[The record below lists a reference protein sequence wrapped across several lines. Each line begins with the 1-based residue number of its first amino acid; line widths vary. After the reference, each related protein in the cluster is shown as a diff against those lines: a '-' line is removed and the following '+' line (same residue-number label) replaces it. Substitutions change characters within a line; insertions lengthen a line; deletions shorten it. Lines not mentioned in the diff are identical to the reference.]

1 MDYKYKVTIVIPV
14 YNAEKYLRDC
24 IESLLKQT
32 IFQQDMEIILINDGS
47 TDNSAEIYN
56 EYTKKYS
63 NIIAIEQENQGVS
76 VARNVGIKE
85 AKGKYIMFLDSDD
98 TLSPETVKNVT
109 DFFDAHYNEIDLVTY
124 PLRYIKETGNY
135 FNWKYVNIKNSAVYD
150 LNIYPLYSP
159 IGINVCIKNN
169 KNIFFDT
176 EMKIGEDTLFF
187 SEVLSLKNKIGFVI
201 NACYNYFW
209 DGTGASHSLKA
220 KPFFIFPQIKKLY
233 ERLSSI
239 KNENTKSRIW
249 IDYFILYNLEW
260 RVKSTYLYKTEQ
272 FKGDSDSKNEISKI
286 INHIDNRNIWNYPK
300 MDECYKAH
308 FLSLKTKD
316 RPFVDINKN
325 NITLCDSKGQIASY
339 ASILNVIRQIKIQ
352 DNNLY
357 MLGYLKNITFDF
369 MNEKPKLFAKI
380 NNNKLIEVEL
390 FESQWSNYWCKTK
403 TNKFYGFHFNLD
415 LKNTETIT
423 FYIEIDDNKYP
434 CSYYFAETTP
444 INNDLHRNFVKND
457 QKLVEF
463 KNNSFVIH
471 DIKSKSAKD
480 LKEKFM
486 NYLWQ
491 KNRKAWLLHK
501 IISKKRIW
509 LYRDAYHTIDNAYY
523 QFKHDMKKHDGIKR
537 YYLYNKG
544 EINVK
549 KLFSLRERKY
559 LIPFGGTKHK
569 KILLQSEK
577 ILLSFG
583 DDKNNYI
590 PFNDNDKKLYFDL
603 FKFEVIYLQH
613 GVLHAKLPHLYS
625 KEKLYLADKVVVSTM
640 FEKETFENELAYQSK
655 DIITSGMSR
664 LDNLK
669 DISNKNE
676 IKKIAFVPS
685 WRRYLTNQENG
696 QWQETK
702 DFPESNYY
710 NEICRILNSSEIAQL
725 CKNNNVQIDFKL
737 HPNMKVYEPYFDNM
751 GNESI
756 RVVKEMNVS
765 DYDLCI
771 TDFSSFVFDFIY
783 LGKQVVIFLP
793 DKNEFYGGLHTYND
807 VTFPLEDFEFYAENC
822 EQLFEKLKNIFDLWK
837 KGLAKNNMQN
847 LFLSLENNHKE
858 KLYKALMENK

>member
-1 MDYKYKVTIVIPV
+1 MDFDYKVTIVIPV

-56 EYTKKYS
+56 EYTKKYP

-76 VARNVGIKE
+76 AARNVGIKE

-98 TLSPETVKNVT
+98 TLSPGTVKNVT
-109 DFFDAHYNEIDLVTY
+109 DFFEAHYNEIDLVTY
-124 PLRYIKETGNY
+124 PLKYIKETGSY
-135 FNWKYVNIKNSAVYD
+135 LHTKYINIKSNGIYD
-150 LNIYPLYSP
+150 LSKVSHLTPFNI
-159 IGINVCIKNN
+159 NFCIKNT
-169 KNIFFDT
+169 KNLFFDT
-176 EMKIGEDTLFF
+176 KLIIGEDHLFF
-187 SEVLSLKNKIGFVI
+187 FTELTKKGQIGFVI
-201 NACYNYFW
+201 NATYCYLFRN
-209 DGTGASHSLKA
+209 DSVSHSLKTH
-220 KPFFIFPQIKKLY
+220 PYNVFSQFIFFFHKLLELKKIN
-233 ERLSSI
+233 SKMTNSI
-239 KNENTKSRIW
+239 DNIL
-249 IDYFILYNLEW
+249 LYNLHW
-260 RVKSTYLYKTEQ
+260 RLKDEYLYKKDNYNE
-272 FKGDSDSKNEISKI
+272 SKNNLAEILSQI
-286 INHIDNRNIWNYPK
+286 ESRNIWNYPK

-316 RPFVDINKN
+316 RPFTDINKN
-325 NITLCDSKGQIASY
+325 NIALCDSKGQITTYS
-339 ASILNVIRQIKIQ
+339 SIFNVIRQIKIQ

-369 MNEKPKLFAKI
+369 MTYKPKLFARV
-380 NNNKLIEVEL
+380 NNNKLIEVDL
-390 FESQWSNYWCKTK
+390 FDSQWSNYWCKTK

-415 LKNTETIT
+415 LKNVDTIN
-423 FYIEIDDNKYP
+423 FYIEINGNRYP
-434 CSYYFAETTP
+434 TSHYFAETTP
-444 INNDLHRNFVKND
+444 INSALNRSFVANDK
-457 QKLVEF
+457 KLVEF

-480 LKEKFM
+480 LQRKFM
-486 NYLWQ
+486 DNLWKQ
-491 KNRKAWLLHK
+491 NKKAWLLHK

-509 LYRDAYHTIDNAYY
+509 LYRDAYHTIDNTYY
-523 QFKHDMKKHDGIKR
+523 QFKHDIKKRDGIKR

-544 EINVK
+544 EINIK

-559 LIPFGGTKHK
+559 LIPFGSMKHK
-569 KILLQSEK
+569 KILMQSEK
-577 ILLSFG
+577 VLLSFG
-583 DDKNNYI
+583 DAANIFI
-590 PFNDNDKKLYFDL
+590 PFCYDDKKLYFDL

-625 KEKLYLADKVVVSTM
+625 KEKLYLADKVVVSTA
-640 FEKETFENELAYQSK
+640 FEKETFENELAYQPK
-655 DIITSGMSR
+655 DIIPSGMPR
-664 LDNLK
+664 LDNLI
-669 DISNKNE
+669 DTSDKNG

-685 WRRYLTNQENG
+685 WRSYLVKQENN
-696 QWQETK
+696 QWIESK
-702 DFPESNYY
+702 DFVKSVYY
-710 NEICRILNSSEIAQL
+710 HEINNILKSKEIEQL

-737 HPNMKVYEPYFDNM
+737 HPNMKMYEPYFDDM
-751 GNESI
+751 GNDSI

-807 VTFPLEDFEFYAENC
+807 VIFPLENFEFYAETC
-822 EQLFEKLKNIFDLWK
+822 EELFEKLKNIFDLWK
-837 KGLAKNNMQN
+837 KGLTKNNMQN

-858 KLYKALMENK
+858 KLYKVLMENK

>member
-56 EYTKKYS
+56 EYTQKYP

-76 VARNVGIKE
+76 AARNVGIKE

-98 TLSPETVKNVT
+98 TFSPETVKNVT

-124 PLRYIKETGNY
+124 PLKYVRDTGTELH
-135 FNWKYVNIKNSAVYD
+135 WKYKNINTSGVYD
-150 LNIYPLYSP
+150 LEKNPFVTPLTM
-159 IGINVCIKNN
+159 NFCIKSTN
-169 KNIFFDT
+169 KNLFNT
-176 EMKIGEDTLFF
+176 YLEIGEDHLFF
-187 SEVLSLKNKIGFVI
+187 TKIISQRYKVGFVV
-201 NACYNYFW
+201 NALYLYFYN
-209 DGTGASHSLKA
+209 TESVTH
-220 KPFFIFPQIKKLY
+220 
-233 ERLSSI
+233 SI
-239 KNENTKSRIW
+239 KNKPFYIFHELLTLYQYLVSFKKSHNIKW
-249 IDYFILYNLEW
+249 LDYFLLYNLEW
-260 RVKSTYLYKTEQ
+260 RIKSTYLYKTEQ
-272 FKGDSDSKNEISKI
+272 FTGDINSKNEIRKI

-316 RPFVDINKN
+316 RPFADINKN
-325 NITLCDSKGQIASY
+325 NIVLCDSKGQIASY

-369 MNEKPKLFAKI
+369 MTYKPKLFARV
-380 NNNKLIEVEL
+380 NNNKLIEVDL
-390 FESQWSNYWCKTK
+390 FDSQWSNYWCKTK
-403 TNKFYGFHFNLD
+403 TNKFYAFHFNLD
-415 LKNTETIT
+415 LKNVETIS
-423 FYIEIDDNKYP
+423 FYVEINDYKYP

-444 INNDLHRNFVKND
+444 INNDLQRNFIKND

-463 KNNSFVIH
+463 KNNSFIIH
-471 DIKSKSAKD
+471 DIESKAAKS

-486 NYLWQ
+486 DYLWQ
-491 KNRKAWLLHK
+491 KNKKAWLLHK

-523 QFKHDMKKHDGIKR
+523 QFKHDIKKRDGIKR

-544 EINVK
+544 EINIK

-559 LIPFGGTKHK
+559 LIPFGSMKHK
-569 KILLQSEK
+569 KILMQSEK
-577 ILLSFG
+577 VLLSFG
-583 DDKNNYI
+583 DAANIFI
-590 PFNDNDKKLYFDL
+590 PFCYDDKKLYFDL

-625 KEKLYLADKVVVSTM
+625 KEKLYLADKVVVSTA

-655 DIITSGMSR
+655 DIIPSGMPR
-664 LDNLK
+664 LDNLI
-669 DISNKNE
+669 DTSDKNG

-685 WRRYLTNQENG
+685 WRSYLVKQENN
-696 QWQETK
+696 QWIESK
-702 DFPESNYY
+702 DFVKSVYY
-710 NEICRILNSSEIAQL
+710 HEINNILKSKEIEQL

-737 HPNMKVYEPYFDNM
+737 HPNMKMYEPYFDDM
-751 GNESI
+751 GNDSI

-807 VTFPLEDFEFYAENC
+807 VTFPLENFEFYAENC
-822 EQLFEKLKNIFDLWK
+822 EQLFEKLKNIFELWK
-837 KGLAKNNMQN
+837 KGQAKNNMQN

>member
-124 PLRYIKETGNY
+124 PV
-135 FNWKYVNIKNSAVYD
+135 KYVKENGTFLHWKFNEIKNNGVYNLKD
-150 LNIYPLYSP
+150 TPLLTPSRINI
-159 IGINVCIKNN
+159 CIKNTGN
-169 KNIFFDT
+169 HSYDT
-176 EMKIGEDTLFF
+176 FLKMGEDSFF
-187 SEVLSLKNKIGFVI
+187 VFNVLKTKNRIGFVK
-201 NACYNYFW
+201 NACYNYLW
-209 DGTGASHSLKA
+209 NNNGAANSLQNR
-220 KPFFIFPQIKKLY
+220 PFYAFHQIKYFGNNLIT
-233 ERLSSI
+233 L
-239 KNENTKSRIW
+239 KNEDSQKW
-249 IDYFILYNLEW
+249 IDYLFLYHLEW
-260 RVKSTYLYKTEQ
+260 RIKSTYLYKTEQ
-272 FKGDSDSKNEISKI
+272 FTGDINSKNEIRKI

-316 RPFVDINKN
+316 RPFVDINQN
-325 NITLCDSKGQIASY
+325 NIALCDSKGQITTYS
-339 ASILNVIRQIKIQ
+339 SILNVIRQIKIQ

-380 NNNKLIEVEL
+380 NNNRLIEVEL

-403 TNKFYGFHFNLD
+403 TNKFYAFHFNLD
-415 LKNTETIT
+415 LKNVETIS
-423 FYIEIDDNKYP
+423 FYVEVNNYKYS

-444 INNDLHRNFVKND
+444 VNSELQRSYVVNEIN
-457 QKLVEF
+457 LVEY
-463 KNNSFVIH
+463 KNNSFIVH
-471 DIKSKSAKD
+471 NIKSTTAKKLQND
-480 LKEKFM
+480 FM
-486 NYLWQ
+486 KNLWQ
-491 KNRKAWLLHK
+491 KNKKAWLLHK
-501 IISKKRIW
+501 IISKKKIW

-523 QFKHDMKKHDGIKR
+523 QFKHDIRKHDGIKR

-544 EINVK
+544 EIDIK

-559 LIPFGGTKHK
+559 LIPFGGIKHK
-569 KILLQSEK
+569 KILLQSQK

-603 FKFEVIYLQH
+603 FRFEVIYLQH

-625 KEKLYLADKVVVSTM
+625 KEKLYLADKVVVSTT

>member
-63 NIIAIEQENQGVS
+63 NIITIEQENQGVS

-98 TLSPETVKNVT
+98 TFSPETVKNVT
-109 DFFDAHYNEIDLVTY
+109 DFFEAHYNEIDLVTY

-135 FNWKYVNIKNSAVYD
+135 LAYRYTIVNQNGIYD
-150 LNIYPLYSP
+150 LKNIPLLVPSN
-159 IGINVCIKNN
+159 INICIKN
-169 KNIFFDT
+169 KNNLYYNT
-176 EMKIGEDTLFF
+176 SLTMGEDTFF
-187 SEVLSLKNKIGFVI
+187 VVNVLNAKNKIGFVK
-201 NACYNYFW
+201 NASYNYLFNEN
-209 DGTGASHSLKA
+209 GASHTLKNHPYSA
-220 KPFFIFPQIKKLY
+220 FAQIKFFGNNLMH
-233 ERLSSI
+233 L
-239 KNENTKSRIW
+239 KNNISHQW
-249 IDYFILYNLEW
+249 IDYIFLYHLEW
-260 RVKSTYLYKTEQ
+260 RIKSTHLYKTEQ
-272 FKGDSDSKNEISKI
+272 FKGDIDSKNEISKI

-339 ASILNVIRQIKIQ
+339 ASILNVIRQIKIK

-357 MLGYLKNITFDF
+357 ILGYLKNITFDF

-415 LKNTETIT
+415 LENTETIT
-423 FYIEIDDNKYP
+423 FYIQISDNKYP

-444 INNDLHRNFVKND
+444 INNDLQRNFVGNN

-463 KNNSFVIH
+463 KNNSFIIH
-471 DIKSKSAKD
+471 DIESKTAKN

-486 NYLWQ
+486 DYLWQ

-501 IISKKRIW
+501 VVSKKRIW

-523 QFKHDMKKHDGIKR
+523 QFKHDIKKRDGIKR

-544 EINVK
+544 EINIK

-559 LIPFGGTKHK
+559 LIPFGSMKHK
-569 KILLQSEK
+569 KILMQSEK

-603 FKFEVIYLQH
+603 FRFEVIYLQH

-625 KEKLYLADKVVVSTM
+625 KEKLYLADKVVVSTT
-640 FEKETFENELAYQSK
+640 FEKETFEKELAYQVK
-655 DIITSGMSR
+655 DIITCGMPR

-685 WRRYLTNQENG
+685 WRRYLTNLENG

-702 DFPESNYY
+702 DFTESNYY

-737 HPNMKVYEPYFDNM
+737 HPNMKIYEPYFNDM
-751 GNESI
+751 GNENI
-756 RVVKEMNVS
+756 RVIKEMNVS

-783 LGKQVVIFLP
+783 LGKQVIIFLP

-837 KGLAKNNMQN
+837 KGLAENNMQN